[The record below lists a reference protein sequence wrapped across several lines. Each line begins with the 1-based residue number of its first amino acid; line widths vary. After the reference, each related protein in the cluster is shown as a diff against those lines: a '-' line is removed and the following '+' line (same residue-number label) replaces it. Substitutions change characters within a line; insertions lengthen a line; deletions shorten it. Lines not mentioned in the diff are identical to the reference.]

1 MGPCQTSTQ
10 ASKDRM
16 ETLRRKLS
24 NAPGSDVPMHPVP
37 GAFSIQIV
45 SNSPG
50 IMSAF
55 WFYIIHVSGP
65 CCVLQPCNFKKMS
78 GVDCFLGAPHI
89 AQQAASKPF
98 SAGATLVGKPVWTD
112 RQLESHEQ
120 ETQVQETLT
129 VPAPPTPEAPTPGS
143 LPPFPDLLSS
153 QSSVAAP
160 ADTSAPPP
168 AHLPEPAAVTSPPPP
183 AHLPEPAPKAPH
195 SATLPKQG
203 PSTLTSTPGSAT
215 LPAKPLSPVI
225 PATSRAE
232 AEAVTLTPPEVG
244 PEVLA
249 SGSSSVTPTE
259 PEDFDESASQA
270 VPQQPNKRDPSYW
283 RLRRYFTPRA
293 NGTLKC
299 SPEAMKLWHT
309 AEGSFQ
315 VWSWICFISG
325 VRKYATGMSQNRR
338 PETFSCNYKTKF
350 RDPLFWD
357 IPL

>member
-1 MGPCQTSTQ
+1 
-10 ASKDRM
+10 
-16 ETLRRKLS
+16 
-24 NAPGSDVPMHPVP
+24 
-37 GAFSIQIV
+37 
-45 SNSPG
+45 
-50 IMSAF
+50 
-55 WFYIIHVSGP
+55 
-65 CCVLQPCNFKKMS
+65 MS

-168 AHLPEPAAVTSPPPP
+168 AHLPEPAAVTTSP
-183 AHLPEPAPKAPH
+183 
-195 SATLPKQG
+195 AT
-203 PSTLTSTPGSAT
+203 PSTPARACSSHKPATPSTPARACAQSPSQRYAAKARPKYFDKHACISNPPCQAAFACDPRDIQSRSRSSHLDIPWSRPWSLSIRLIKRYTHRTRRFWWVRFPSSAAATEQTGSLLLA
-215 LPAKPLSPVI
+215 ASPLLHPESQWHFEVQPGSHEVV
-225 PATSRAE
+225 AHSRRE
-232 AEAVTLTPPEVG
+232 FPGLEL
-244 PEVLA
+244 
-249 SGSSSVTPTE
+249 
-259 PEDFDESASQA
+259 F
-270 VPQQPNKRDPSYW
+270 
-283 RLRRYFTPRA
+283 F
-293 NGTLKC
+293 
-299 SPEAMKLWHT
+299 
-309 AEGSFQ
+309 
-315 VWSWICFISG
+315 FISG
-325 VRKYATGMSQNRR
+325 VRKYAMGMSQNRR

>member
-1 MGPCQTSTQ
+1 
-10 ASKDRM
+10 
-16 ETLRRKLS
+16 
-24 NAPGSDVPMHPVP
+24 
-37 GAFSIQIV
+37 
-45 SNSPG
+45 
-50 IMSAF
+50 
-55 WFYIIHVSGP
+55 
-65 CCVLQPCNFKKMS
+65 MS

-168 AHLPEPAAVTSPPPP
+168 AHLPEPAAVTTSPPPPAHLPEPAAVTSPPPP

-203 PSTLTSTPGSAT
+203 PSTLTSTPASAT

-232 AEAVTLTPPEVG
+232 AEAVTLTSPEVG

-315 VWSWICFISG
+315 VWSC
-325 VRKYATGMSQNRR
+325 
-338 PETFSCNYKTKF
+338 
-350 RDPLFWD
+350 LF
-357 IPL
+357 LFLG